1 MKAPAVGFIARN
13 EFQFKQVE
21 QLWQAYPSSKVL
33 LVGNAVDWTD
43 FLAAIPLEARDRFL
57 LLSYRQAVAM
67 EGDFDVLFFQTPF
80 PLIEEINKARLVCV
94 QYGLAKERHNYGEW
108 HSLADMNLMYGDYSA
123 AAVSHFSPS
132 YAVGNLKFAGWK
144 VCDGASAKK
153 DAAINLGLRP
163 DRATIL
169 YMPTYNE
176 LGSLMRLLEPLSRL
190 AQSYNVVIKAHHNQE
205 KNGDTSWRQKA
216 KEFGFCHLF
225 GASADQRELLNAA
238 NVVISDF
245 SGAIFDALYAQVP
258 VVLFQE
264 DAASAVGIQ
273 KFNLHSIEYRRRHEL
288 GVVCENPENLRHCIE
303 QALNPSASERE
314 KLEVLRSELMIDCS
328 KVDVIK
334 LAQSKVRDL
343 LEGRVPA
350 LSTSQSYVREL
361 VKMARSGERQLKS
374 VQKKN
379 SNRRVGV
386 ASWLT
391 WLKRFVV

>member
-1 MKAPAVGFIARN
+1 MKEPAVGFIARN

-21 QLWQAYPSSKVL
+21 QLWQAYPSSKAL
-33 LVGNAVDWTD
+33 LVGNAVDWTE
-43 FLAAIPLEARDRFL
+43 FLAAIPSESRERFL
-57 LLSYRQAVAM
+57 ILSYRQAVEI

-80 PLIEEINKARLVCV
+80 PLIEEINSARLVCV

-123 AAVSHFSPS
+123 AAVAHFSPS
-132 YAVGNLKFAGWK
+132 YAVGNLKFAGWE
-144 VCDGASAKK
+144 VCEEASEKRK
-153 DAAINLGLRP
+153 AAVQLGLRP

-176 LGSLMRLLEPLSRL
+176 LGSLMRLLEPLSHV

-225 GASADQRELLNAA
+225 GASANQRELLNAA
-238 NVVISDF
+238 DVVISDF

-288 GVVCENPENLRHCIE
+288 GVVCEDPTTLRHCIE
-303 QALNPSASERE
+303 QALHRSVAERE
-314 KLEVLRSELMIDCS
+314 KLQALRSELMIDCA

-343 LEGRVPA
+343 LDGRVPA
-350 LSTSQSYVREL
+350 LSKSQFYVREL
-361 VKMARSGERQLKS
+361 VKMARSGERQLQS

-379 SNRRVGV
+379 SKRLVGV
-386 ASWLT
+386 ARWLT
-391 WLKRFVV
+391 WLNRFLG